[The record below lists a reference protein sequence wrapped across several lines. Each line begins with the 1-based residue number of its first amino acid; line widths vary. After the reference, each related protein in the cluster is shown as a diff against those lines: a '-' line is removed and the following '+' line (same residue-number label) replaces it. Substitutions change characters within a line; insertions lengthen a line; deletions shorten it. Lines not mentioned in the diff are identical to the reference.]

1 MKILFKN
8 AKVVSSLKTEIKD
21 VLVNNGIIEKIAD
34 SIGEVKVDEEYD
46 LTDKYLI
53 PGVIDA
59 HVHFRSPGY
68 EEKEDWKTGSMA
80 ALAGGVTTVFDMP
93 NTNPK
98 TVTAEA
104 LQLKRALARKS
115 SFVNYGLFFGAMLDN
130 IEEVKKVNDVVGLK
144 VFMSGTTGHMI
155 MEKNARIDELLEEL
169 FKNSPFTV
177 AVHAEDEEMFDRHA
191 GIYADEHKPE
201 IHSLIRNDAIAFSA
215 ARRAVH
221 LAKKHGGKL
230 HLCHVSTKKEM
241 QLLVKY
247 PEVTCELTPH
257 HLFLSVKEYAKHENF
272 VKVNPPLRSERDQ
285 EFLWDGIRRSIIST
299 IASDHAPHLPNEK
312 KRDYWDAP
320 AGVPGVET
328 MLPLMLNAVNEEML
342 TLKDVIAMMCEKP
355 AEIYSISQK
364 GYIREGFDAD
374 LTVLDMDMKKQI
386 ENKNLYTKCGWS
398 PFNGKEIKGWP
409 VMTFVGGK
417 LGMKDGK
424 VLESDD
430 LRGEEVKAEVAG

>member
-8 AKVVSSLKTEIKD
+8 AKVVSSSKTEIKD
-21 VLVNNGIIEKIAD
+21 VLVNKGIIEKIAD
-34 SIGEVKVDEEYD
+34 NIETGKVDQEYD

-68 EEKEDWKTGSMA
+68 ETKEDWKTGSMA
-80 ALAGGVTTVFDMP
+80 ALSGGVTTVFDMP

-98 TVTAEA
+98 TVTTES
-104 LQLKRALARKS
+104 LKLKRDLARKS
-115 SFVNYGLFFGAMLDN
+115 SLVNYGLFFGAMLDN
-130 IEEVKKVNDVVGLK
+130 IEEVKKVKNVVGLK
-144 VFMSGTTGHMI
+144 VYMSGTTGHMI
-155 MEKNARIDELLEEL
+155 MEKNAKIDKLLEEL
-169 FKNSPFTV
+169 FRNTDFTI
-177 AVHAEDEEMFDRHA
+177 AVHAEDEEMFERHA

-221 LAKKHGGKL
+221 LAKKHSGKL

-241 QLLVKY
+241 QLLAKY
-247 PEVTCELTPH
+247 PDVTCEVTPH
-257 HLFLSVKEYAKHENF
+257 HLFLTVKDYLQHENF
-272 VKVNPPLRSERDQ
+272 VKVNPPLRSEKDQ
-285 EFLWDGIRRSIIST
+285 KFLWDGIHRSIVST

-328 MLPLMLNAVNEEML
+328 MLPLMLNAVNDSML
-342 TLKDVIAMMCEKP
+342 SLKDVVAMMCENP
-355 AEIYSISQK
+355 AEIYSILQK

-374 LTVLDMDMKKQI
+374 LTVLDMDMKKRI

-409 VMTFVGGK
+409 VMTFVGGR

-424 VLESDD
+424 VLDSSSF
-430 LRGEEVKAEVAG
+430 RGEEVKINA